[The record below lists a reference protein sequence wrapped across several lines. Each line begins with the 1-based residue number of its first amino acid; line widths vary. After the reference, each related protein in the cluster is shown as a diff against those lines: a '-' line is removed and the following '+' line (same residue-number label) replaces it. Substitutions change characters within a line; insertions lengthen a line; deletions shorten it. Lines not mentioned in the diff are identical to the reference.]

1 MDDQFKECYYRTD
14 AALLTERMG
23 ATAAR
28 REWTNLHRNEL
39 AEGAKPPSIDFFKR
53 NHSKFKTYGSVENRV
68 FIFIILLTI
77 NYRLKCAF

>member
-68 FIFIILLTI
+68 FIFLNQFIIYI
-77 NYRLKCAF
+77 GN